1 MILLKRGGGGGTVLP
16 KEDKTVTCV
25 LVVYRKQLLISPEL
39 IYLCKVFWGT
49 SIRGGLHPRGL
60 KSEGAYIRGDLYP
73 RELISEGAFL
83 TEIKKCTSKQA
94 IIVLIKIRLTFTG
107 F

>member
-1 MILLKRGGGGGTVLP
+1 M
-16 KEDKTVTCV
+16 TCV

-39 IYLCKVFWGT
+39 IYLCKVFLEGFYPRGRISQGT
-49 SIRGGLHPRGL
+49 YIRGSLYPRGL
-60 KSEGAYIRGDLYP
+60 
-73 RELISEGAFL
+73 ISKGAFL

-94 IIVLIKIRLTFTG
+94 VIVLIKIRLAFTG

>member
-1 MILLKRGGGGGTVLP
+1 MS

-39 IYLCKVFWGT
+39 IYLCKVFWRT
-49 SIRGGLHPRGL
+49 SIRGGLCPRGL
-60 KSEGAYIRGDLYP
+60 ISEGAYIRGELYS
-73 RELISEGAFL
+73 RELIFEGAFL

-94 IIVLIKIRLTFTG
+94 IIVMIKIRLAFTG